1 MESHGSSTARGEH
14 GKKCYEMRQRHV
26 GLALALALV
35 VASPLAGRGLPDNKK
50 LGTIFNNDINNIL
63 LGVSTRNAVEEYRRV
78 LQVLLAAKPGV
89 LAQNVG
95 MPDPVIYP
103 SRVATTWDKYHNQAI
118 ADRRGKEAAEKDTQA
133 ATMKALLDAGTD
145 PFRLTIEAC
154 RERGVLIVASY
165 RMNAEDFYDQTT
177 DMSDFGRAHKHLQ
190 IPEAHCLDPA
200 HPEVYKHRIEIF
212 AEVAKKYDIDGIE
225 FDFRRWTHMIS
236 NPRKN
241 HTVLTRM
248 VAETR
253 KMLREVAKHKGRRRL
268 LLGVRV
274 GPMLAGSF
282 QEADFPGASSTLSNP
297 SCEDLGLDVKTWIEK
312 GYVDYVAPSLF
323 WPRWPGLPKTAEFA
337 ELAQGRDVGIY
348 PTLFPMPPE
357 LKEEAKKLGGIGV
370 DDGERL
376 LRYKDRFCAAALQLY
391 ADGADGVS
399 TFNWYFHLHLAEVP
413 NQWQAYYGYGMGG
426 SAVQA
431 HLLSILGEPETI
443 RAYRK
448 QPWAI
453 APDRNSR

>member
-1 MESHGSSTARGEH
+1 
-14 GKKCYEMRQRHV
+14 MRHQEV
-26 GLALALALV
+26 GLILGLALGAAFL
-35 VASPLAGRGLPDNKK
+35 LAGVHYSWAAGHELPDNKK

-63 LGVSTRNAVEEYRRV
+63 GGVSPRQAVEGYWRA
-78 LQVLLAAKPGV
+78 LQVLVAAKPGV

-95 MPDPVIYP
+95 MPDPVIYR

-118 ADRRGKEAAEKDTQA
+118 AAHWGKEAAEKNTQA
-133 ATMKALLDAGTD
+133 ASMKAILDAGTD

-165 RMNAEDFYDQTT
+165 RMNAEDFYEQTT
-177 DMSDFGRAHKHLQ
+177 NMSDFGRAHKHLQ
-190 IPEAHCLDPA
+190 IPGAHCLDPA
-200 HPEVYKHRIEIF
+200 HPEVYRHRMEIF
-212 AEVAKKYDIDGIE
+212 AEVAREYDIDGIE

-241 HTVLTRM
+241 YPILTRM

-253 KMLREVAKHKGRRRL
+253 KMLNEVAKRKGRQRM

-274 GPMLAGSF
+274 GPMLAGRF
-282 QEADFPGASSTLSNP
+282 QEADFPGASRAHTNP

-312 GYVDYVAPSLF
+312 GYVDYVSPSLF
-323 WPRWPGLPKTAEFA
+323 WPRWPGLPKTAEFSK
-337 ELAQGRDVGIY
+337 LAQGRDVGIY
-348 PTLFPMPPE
+348 PTLFPLPPE
-357 LKEEAKKLGGIGV
+357 LQDEAKKLGGIGI
-370 DDGERL
+370 DDKERL
-376 LRYKDRFCAAALQLY
+376 LRYRDRFCAAALQLY

-399 TFNWYFHLHLAEVP
+399 TFNWYFHLHLAQVP
-413 NQWQAYYGYGMGG
+413 KQWQAYYGYGMGG

-431 HLLSILGEPETI
+431 HLLSILGDSEAI
-443 RAYRK
+443 RTYQK

-453 APDRNSR
+453 APDGDQ